1 MEAVPTVEA
10 VNWFMTIWN
19 WFTTG
24 DMGAWVS
31 AITIIVTAANGITM
45 LFPSTAN
52 NAFLGAIL
60 KILNFL
66 AINVLKNKNADAA

>member
-1 MEAVPTVEA
+1 MEQETM
-10 VNWFMTIWN
+10 NWFMTAWD

-31 AITIIVTAANGITM
+31 VITIVVTAANGITM
-45 LFPSTAN
+45 IFPSTAN
-52 NAFLGAIL
+52 NAFLNAVL

-66 AINVLKNKNADAA
+66 AVNVLKNRNADASTS